1 MSIHILAQYSIIF
14 INIFRPK
21 AYKGKYDMHSR
32 QTPESPSEPAVDTD
46 EQRYRQLVLGKPR
59 ERSLSETLYTRYDV
73 AMNDSPG
80 RSRRKKQE
88 QQKRPSPSLQD
99 ILRKGSG
106 EYSIT
111 ESAQI

>member
-1 MSIHILAQYSIIF
+1 MQ
-14 INIFRPK
+14 
-21 AYKGKYDMHSR
+21 SR
-32 QTPESPSEPAVDTD
+32 QTPESPSEPAVDID

-59 ERSLSETLYTRYDV
+59 ERSLSETLIENCNVT
-73 AMNDSPG
+73 ASSDSP
-80 RSRRKKQE
+80 RSRKKKTE
-88 QQKRPSPSLQD
+88 QQKQRPSPTSLQD